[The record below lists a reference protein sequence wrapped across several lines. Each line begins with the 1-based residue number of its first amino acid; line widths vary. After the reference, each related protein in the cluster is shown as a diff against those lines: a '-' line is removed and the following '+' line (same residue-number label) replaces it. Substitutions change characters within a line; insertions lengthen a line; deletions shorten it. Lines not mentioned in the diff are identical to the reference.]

1 MERVTRGIAVC
12 VAAWACAWL
21 AACERAPV
29 VEALPL
35 PDAEPPVVIIGPG
48 RDSGVKAKKGKDAA
62 AGKGKDAAVA
72 LAGRDAAA
80 AIVPGAPIA
89 SASPLGRD
97 AAVARE
103 GARPSDPASREAMDD
118 LDQALGRIGEDDE
131 DDDEV
136 PTYVLDERASASAT
150 PTPRDSPSPSPSASM
165 PSGRVTTGA
174 RGPLLLADATRG
186 RIDVMSREASLLGRI
201 DVGGAVVRGVAHDR
215 RAGDGVWVL
224 LAGSPPMIAKL
235 GWDGRRLRA
244 FEVKRPPLRRARAF
258 VGIDHVLGHAAGSD
272 LLLVLYINKLGLP
285 VVEGLLARDG
295 SSRFSVGFSREADVS
310 GVRADGFRHDTVD
323 GLLVLDWWTIRQ
335 GQHLERWRF
344 FYGFVDRLD
353 TRGLDARI
361 DAFDIPPWREVW
373 GVDRAG
379 RKVVRMSGD
388 GDVVQTY
395 PSPDIEPAFVAI
407 SP

>member
-1 MERVTRGIAVC
+1 MSLRAWGIA
-12 VAAWACAWL
+12 AACFGAL
-21 AACERAPV
+21 AACDRAPV

-48 RDSGVKAKKGKDAA
+48 RDSGVKATSTKKGKDAA
-62 AGKGKDAAVA
+62 VGRDAPGAPDARGAPDAATV
-72 LAGRDAAA
+72 LAAGGRDAAA
-80 AIVPGAPIA
+80 RAP
-89 SASPLGRD
+89 SG
-97 AAVARE
+97 
-103 GARPSDPASREAMDD
+103 GDD
-118 LDQALGRIGEDDE
+118 LDQALGRIGAG
-131 DDDEV
+131 DDDDDV
-136 PTYVLDERASASAT
+136 PTYVLDERATASN
-150 PTPRDSPSPSPSASM
+150 PPRETAPPRETPSPSPSASA
-165 PSGRVTTGA
+165 PTGRVTTGA
-174 RGPLLLADATRG
+174 RGPLVLADATRG
-186 RIDVMSREASLLGRI
+186 RLDVMSREASLLGRI

-215 RAGDGVWVL
+215 RSGDGVWVL

-244 FEVKRPPLRRARAF
+244 FEVKRPPLRRAKAF
-258 VGIDHVLGHAAGSD
+258 VGIDHVMGHAAASD

-335 GQHLERWRF
+335 RGHLERWRF

-353 TRGLDARI
+353 SRSLDARI

-379 RKVVRMSGD
+379 KKVVRMSGD

-395 PSPDIEPAFVAI
+395 PSPDVEPAFVAI